1 MNQQENQDCCLYE
14 GGRSMNTN
22 YSEYYRG
29 TTMVNTYGSAAGE
42 KQVVKYEFNT
52 TDDENQ

>member
-1 MNQQENQDCCLYE
+1 
-14 GGRSMNTN
+14 MNTN

-42 KQVVKYEFNT
+42 KQVVKYEFI
-52 TDDENQ
+52 ELFKRGKRK